1 MKKIAAFLI
10 AALSISAAVWAGPSK
25 IPAKIS
31 TYDMGKYSEVE
42 LGSGKVRI
50 KKMLKGDLE
59 IKDFQVMM
67 YPRRGVVGLCYK
79 PAFGKERMLM
89 DSQARE
95 VIRVAYEQYLQDY
108 SEKKLDRKRTKF
120 VKCYGVARTMVEW
133 GPMQYSS
140 YADPRLEI
148 GYMFVGKSPY
158 FVLKLCHCDSDQK
171 KGDVAI
177 KYGGMYLYFTRD
189 QMKDFIDAIQEDV
202 ISLAIEKQ
210 KTTALETLTGDS
222 YDDDGDYEESPDDV
236 TTISTSKSKDRKSK
250 AQKTAPA
257 EPVEDENA
265 DYAEE

>member
-10 AALSISAAVWAGPSK
+10 AAVSISAAVWAGASK
-25 IPAKIS
+25 IPAKIM
-31 TYDMGKYSEVE
+31 TYDMGKYKEAE
-42 LGSGKVRI
+42 LGSGKLRI

-59 IKDFQVMM
+59 VKDFQVMM
-67 YPRRGVVGLCYK
+67 YPRRGIVGLCYK

-89 DSQARE
+89 DAQARK
-95 VIRVAYEQYLQDY
+95 VIRDAYDQYLQDY

-133 GPMQYSS
+133 GPMQYSA

-177 KYGGMYLYFTRD
+177 KYAGMYLYFTRD

-202 ISLAIEKQ
+202 ISLAIENQ
-210 KTTALETLTGDS
+210 KMASFEASKGDS
-222 YDDDGDYEESPDDV
+222 YDDADADYSEAADEESSSDKKHAKKGKKSEQPVENETVDYEE
-236 TTISTSKSKDRKSK
+236 
-250 AQKTAPA
+250 
-257 EPVEDENA
+257 E
-265 DYAEE
+265 

>member
-10 AALSISAAVWAGPSK
+10 AAVSISAAVWAGASK
-25 IPAKIS
+25 IPAKIM
-31 TYDMGKYSEVE
+31 TYDMGKYKEAE
-42 LGSGKVRI
+42 LGSGKLRI

-59 IKDFQVMM
+59 VKDFQVMM
-67 YPRRGVVGLCYK
+67 YPRRGIVGLCYK

-89 DSQARE
+89 DAQARK
-95 VIRVAYEQYLQDY
+95 VIRDAYDQYLQDY

-133 GPMQYSS
+133 GPMQYSA

-177 KYGGMYLYFTRD
+177 KYAGMYLYFTRD

-202 ISLAIEKQ
+202 VALSVESQ
-210 KTTALETLTGDS
+210 KVSVYEALNDDAYGE
-222 YDDDGDYEESPDDV
+222 DDGDYVESPDEA
-236 TTISTSKSKDRKSK
+236 TTISTKSKGKKSK
-250 AQKTAPA
+250 AKKAAEA
-257 EPVEDENA
+257 EPAEDENA